1 MDGDLVETFLELDRP
16 LLEQVVRTMND
27 ELATIH
33 ANATTGSSTTATA
46 AVGAGSLANGGALHG
61 MLSGDVN
68 KSFKPWSVED
78 CVRRVEE
85 MSRVH

>member
-16 LLEQVVRTMND
+16 LLEQVVRAMND

-33 ANATTGSSTTATA
+33 AAVTGSGATATA
-46 AVGAGSLANGGALHG
+46 TAGNGSHSSSGTLHG
-61 MLSGDVN
+61 MLSGDGG
-68 KSFKPWSVED
+68 KSYTQLSVED

>member
-1 MDGDLVETFLELDRP
+1 MDGDLVETFWELDRP

-27 ELATIH
+27 ELATVH
-33 ANATTGSSTTATA
+33 ANAATGSGAAATA
-46 AVGAGSLANGGALHG
+46 AVGAGSLNG
-61 MLSGDVN
+61 MLAGDVN
-68 KSFKPWSVED
+68 KTFAKLSVED